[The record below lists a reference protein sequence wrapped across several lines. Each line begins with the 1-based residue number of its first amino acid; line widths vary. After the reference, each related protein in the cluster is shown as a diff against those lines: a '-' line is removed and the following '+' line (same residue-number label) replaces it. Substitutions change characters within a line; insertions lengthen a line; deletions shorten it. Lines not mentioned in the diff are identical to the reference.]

1 MIEISFSTIYKNTK
15 NKSYARFVIMI
26 EIYFNSV
33 RAGWSLRGS
42 KSPDLALIELNRYV
56 EFQPGFISPICLP
69 SGNVQDK
76 PTKEVILL
84 AKY

>member
-1 MIEISFSTIYKNTK
+1 MMK
-15 NKSYARFVIMI
+15 
-26 EIYFNSV
+26 IYFHSV

-56 EFQPGFISPICLP
+56 EFQPGFIAPICLP

-76 PTKEVILL
+76 PTKEVILF